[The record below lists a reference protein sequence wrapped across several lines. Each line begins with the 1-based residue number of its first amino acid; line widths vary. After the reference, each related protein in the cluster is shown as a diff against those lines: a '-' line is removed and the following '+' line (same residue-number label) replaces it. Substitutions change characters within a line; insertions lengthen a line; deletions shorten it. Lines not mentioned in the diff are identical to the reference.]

1 MKIDKRILV
10 FLFLFLPIITFASVN
25 GNSSIPALQKTLE
38 VIRNFWAWIKII
50 GTLASLGYFVFALLQ
65 TVMSKDFSQLIQPF
79 FVFVIVLALIW
90 GLEWFVEKMSGTE
103 ISREYIAKVRVENNL
118 YKQNEIK
125 KLIERQKDE

>member
-10 FLFLFLPIITFASVN
+10 FLFLFLSIMTFASVN
-25 GNSSIPALQKTLE
+25 INSSIPALQKTLE

-65 TVMSKDFSQLIQPF
+65 AIIAKDFSQIIQPF
-79 FVFVIVLALIW
+79 FIFVIVLALIW
-90 GLEWFVEKMSGTE
+90 GLEWFVEKMGGTE
-103 ISREYIAKVRVENNL
+103 ISREYITKVRVENNL

>member
-10 FLFLFLPIITFASVN
+10 FLFLFLPIMTFASVN

-38 VIRNFWAWIKII
+38 VFRNFWAWIKII
-50 GTLASLGYFVFALLQ
+50 GTLASLGYFVFGLLQ

-79 FVFVIVLALIW
+79 FVFVIALALIW

-125 KLIERQKDE
+125 KLIER

>member
-10 FLFLFLPIITFASVN
+10 FLFLFLPIMTFASVN

-65 TVMSKDFSQLIQPF
+65 TIMSKDFSQLIQPF
-79 FVFVIVLALIW
+79 FIFVIVLALIW

>member
-10 FLFLFLPIITFASVN
+10 FLFLFLPIMTFASVN

-65 TVMSKDFSQLIQPF
+65 TIMSKDFSQLIQPF
-79 FVFVIVLALIW
+79 FIFVIVLALIW

-103 ISREYIAKVRVENNL
+103 ISREYIAKVRIENNL

>member
-10 FLFLFLPIITFASVN
+10 FLFLFLPIATFASVN

-38 VIRNFWAWIKII
+38 VIRNFSAWIKII
-50 GTLASLGYFVFALLQ
+50 GTFASLGYFVFGLLQ

-79 FVFVIVLALIW
+79 FVFVIALAFIW

-103 ISREYIAKVRVENNL
+103 ISREYIAKVKVENNL

-125 KLIERQKDE
+125 KLIER